1 MLATPRHHT
10 SLAMTCSS
18 GAVPWAFPFFTVILS
33 LHRDISPVTQPLLN
47 QFPTGDVLKGFEIK
61 ILAVS
66 FKRHWT
72 KVPSFFIPCFN
83 LHPGRIVRY
92 ENPSGV
98 WVCDFYPATSHPQP
112 MLCQID
118 TSFKLLVLLECLDEW
133 EQLQEEDYPSI
144 FTAL

>member
-47 QFPTGDVLKGFEIK
+47 QFPTGDVLKDFEIK
-61 ILAVS
+61 ILAMS

-83 LHPGRIVRY
+83 LHSRQ
-92 ENPSGV
+92 NCQV
-98 WVCDFYPATSHPQP
+98 WKSFRCVSVWLLPCHQSSTAHALP
-112 MLCQID
+112 D

-133 EQLQEEDYPSI
+133 EQSQEEDYPSI